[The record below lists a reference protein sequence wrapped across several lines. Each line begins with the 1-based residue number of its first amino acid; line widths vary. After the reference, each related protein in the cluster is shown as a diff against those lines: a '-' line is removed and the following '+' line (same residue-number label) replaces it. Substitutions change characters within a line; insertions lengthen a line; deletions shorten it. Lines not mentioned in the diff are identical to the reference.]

1 VKRATCFL
9 TCLGISAVGAIPA
22 VAGTN
27 GRSARVVGRI
37 ERCGALPGC
46 GPTNARV
53 TIRNS
58 DGHQVAAERT
68 KHARFAFTVLPG
80 RYTIVATLDG
90 DHTGRPVH
98 LTANNTTRANIT
110 FALK

>member
-22 VAGTN
+22 LAGMNRRT
-27 GRSARVVGRI
+27 ARVVGRI

-58 DGHQVAAERT
+58 HGHKVAAERT
-68 KHARFAFTVLPG
+68 KHARFAFTVPPG
-80 RYTIVATLDG
+80 SYTLVATIDG
-90 DHTGRPVH
+90 DHTSRHVH
-98 LTANNTTRANIT
+98 ATANNTTRANIT